1 MKRSGHCLVISEKHK
16 LAEQCEHQM
25 QKTFQQQLH
34 FADSKIFLFKIIF
47 KRHYFSLM
55 QSKQQSR

>member
-25 QKTFQQQLH
+25 QKTFQQNVTLCG
-34 FADSKIFLFKIIF
+34 FKNISF
-47 KRHYFSLM
+47 
-55 QSKQQSR
+55 